1 MSRNFAFFLFLG
13 ICLVASRVVDCQE
26 GTEDQ
31 TVNETQGDQSVNEN
45 PGDQSVDEAQG
56 DQSVNENPGDQSV
69 YEAQGDQSVNEVPED
84 QPADDVADPVPDDQ
98 PADDVGS
105 ESTNSPHEITEPD
118 ASGDG
123 QASEDQSAPTEAP
136 GDQSAPTEA
145 PGDQPVDEAPG
156 ASENEKKEEEEEPA
170 VVPDGDGSGDVNND
184 SNHSNSTEVAVEDN
198 SDHVDDQ
205 SENNPGGRDEVP
217 TESPPEDTS
226 APENIEDEKS
236 KYLGDEYNFFMEHCS
251 PSESV
256 NHFGYELLY
265 DFFINVLH
273 IFYSD
278 HALDGY
284 NSNRTIQ
291 KYFGR
296 DVYDQV
302 FNDYA
307 NAHSLSEPLM
317 SCPENV
323 EEKFKKSIN
332 EFIVH
337 ALSTLLTIYYYGT
350 VSADDI
356 QRIEET
362 LSAGQQID
370 SLIDGYGQMSGVLMD
385 LCRKCH

>member
-13 ICLVASRVVDCQE
+13 LCLVASRVVDCQE

-31 TVNETQGDQSVNEN
+31 TV
-45 PGDQSVDEAQG
+45 DEAQG
-56 DQSVNENPGDQSV
+56 DQSVNKVPEDQTVDENP
-69 YEAQGDQSVNEVPED
+69 GDQSVNEVPED
-84 QPADDVADPVPDDQ
+84 QPADDVADPDPDDQ
-98 PADDVGS
+98 PGNES

-123 QASEDQSAPTEAP
+123 QDSDQSAATEAP
-136 GDQSAPTEA
+136 GDQS
-145 PGDQPVDEAPG
+145 VDEAPTESPDASGDGESSG

-217 TESPPEDTS
+217 TESPPEDTTS
-226 APENIEDEKS
+226 PPENLEDEKS

-265 DFFINVLH
+265 DSFINVLH

-278 HALDGY
+278 HALDRY

-370 SLIDGYGQMSGVLMD
+370 NLIDGYGQMSGVLMD

>member
-13 ICLVASRVVDCQE
+13 LCLVASRVVDCQE

-31 TVNETQGDQSVNEN
+31 TV
-45 PGDQSVDEAQG
+45 DEAQG
-56 DQSVNENPGDQSV
+56 DQSVNKVPEDQTVDENP
-69 YEAQGDQSVNEVPED
+69 GDQSVNEVPED
-84 QPADDVADPVPDDQ
+84 QPADDVADPDPDDQ
-98 PADDVGS
+98 PTDDVGS
-105 ESTNSPHEITEPD
+105 ESTNSSHEITEPD

-123 QASEDQSAPTEAP
+123 QDSDQSAATEAP
-136 GDQSAPTEA
+136 GDQS
-145 PGDQPVDEAPG
+145 VDEAPTESPDASGDGESSG
-156 ASENEKKEEEEEPA
+156 ASENEKKEEEEEPV

-217 TESPPEDTS
+217 TESPPEDTTS
-226 APENIEDEKS
+226 PPENIEDEKS

-265 DFFINVLH
+265 DSFINVLH

-278 HALDGY
+278 HALDRY

>member
-13 ICLVASRVVDCQE
+13 LCLVTSRVVDCQE

-31 TVNETQGDQSVNEN
+31 TV
-45 PGDQSVDEAQG
+45 DEAQG
-56 DQSVNENPGDQSV
+56 DQSVDENP
-69 YEAQGDQSVNEVPED
+69 GDQSVNEVPED
-84 QPADDVADPVPDDQ
+84 QPADDVADPDPDDQ
-98 PADDVGS
+98 PGNES

-123 QASEDQSAPTEAP
+123 QDSDQSAATEAP
-136 GDQSAPTEA
+136 GDQS
-145 PGDQPVDEAPG
+145 VDEAPTESPDASGDGESSG

-217 TESPPEDTS
+217 TESPPEDTTS
-226 APENIEDEKS
+226 PPENLEDEKS

-265 DFFINVLH
+265 DSFINVLH

-278 HALDGY
+278 HALDRY

-370 SLIDGYGQMSGVLMD
+370 NLIDGYGQMSGVLMD

>member
-13 ICLVASRVVDCQE
+13 LCLVASRVVDCQE

-31 TVNETQGDQSVNEN
+31 SVNEN
-45 PGDQSVDEAQG
+45 PGDQSV
-56 DQSVNENPGDQSV
+56 N
-69 YEAQGDQSVNEVPED
+69 EAQGDQSVNEVPED
-84 QPADDVADPVPDDQ
+84 QSADDVADPVPDDQ

-123 QASEDQSAPTEAP
+123 QASEDHSAPTEAP
-136 GDQSAPTEA
+136 GDQS
-145 PGDQPVDEAPG
+145 VDEAPTESPDASGDGESSG

-205 SENNPGGRDEVP
+205 SKNNPGGRDEVP
-217 TESPPEDTS
+217 TESPPEDTTS
-226 APENIEDEKS
+226 APENVEDETS

-256 NHFGYELLY
+256 NRFGYELLY
-265 DFFINVLH
+265 DSFINVLH

-278 HALDGY
+278 HALDRY